1 MFKSLSKYSD
11 KELQELV
18 KSNNK
23 RNLAFEQ
30 IFDRYSNFAIGFI
43 RNLVKNESLAQE
55 LFQETF
61 IRLYNQILDKEEVNI
76 PGMITTISRNLF
88 FNYKRNGKQELQ
100 LDEIEIGEDEVDI
113 IGNKELLDLVLNSVE
128 FLDEKYRNVFI
139 LRELN
144 GLSFR
149 EIADLENIS
158 FANAKLRNTRAKQK
172 IMHILKPYINDL
184 EKNLK

>member
-1 MFKSLSKYSD
+1 MR
-11 KELQELV
+11 V
-18 KSNNK
+18 K
-23 RNLAFEQ
+23 R
-30 IFDRYSNFAIGFI
+30 
-43 RNLVKNESLAQE
+43 
-55 LFQETF
+55 
-61 IRLYNQILDKEEVNI
+61 
-76 PGMITTISRNLF
+76 SRNLF

>member
-1 MFKSLSKYSD
+1 MFKPLSKYTD
-11 KELQELV
+11 IELQKLI

-23 RNLAFEQ
+23 RSLAFEQ
-30 IFDRYSNFAIGFI
+30 IFERYSSFAIGFI

-55 LFQETF
+55 IFQETF
-61 IRLYNQILDKEEVNI
+61 IRLYNQILEKEEVNI

-88 FNYKRNGKQELQ
+88 FNFKRNEKNEIQ
-100 LDEIEIGEDEVDI
+100 LDEVDIGENETDI
-113 IGNKELLDLVLNSVE
+113 IGNKELLDLVLSAVE
-128 FLDEKYRNVFI
+128 FLEEKYRNVFI

-149 EIADLENIS
+149 EIAELENIT

-172 IMHILKPYINDL
+172 IMQILKPYINDL